1 MWDQWQHS
9 VEQGASQTLLVDQPQ
24 GLEAAAGQHWYDF
37 HQLMEWWRWVLV
49 CIGIAS
55 LVAGA
60 TILVQSGQSGAIGQA
75 KPGENAALLLDTTQP
90 SQTNQTS
97 LSSSISST
105 VAKVTASDEFYVDVS
120 GAVVSP
126 GMYAVEKTA
135 RAGAAVAAAGG
146 LTKQANQTYILKYFN
161 AAAPISDGQ
170 KIYIPFA
177 NEDLLD
183 SSQQP
188 LAQSNANQDSGA
200 TTAQAVG
207 QGTNK
212 VSINKASSSQLD
224 SLPGIGAARSEQI
237 IAGRPYASL
246 EDLVQRKVLSE
257 SLFSQLE
264 GLIEL

>member
-9 VEQGASQTLLVDQPQ
+9 VEQGTGQTVSVDQSQ
-24 GLEAAAGQHWYDF
+24 GAEAAADQHWYDF
-37 HQLMEWWRWVLV
+37 HHLMEWWRWALI
-49 CIGIAS
+49 CTGIVS

-75 KPGENAALLLDTTQP
+75 KPGENAALLLDTTQAN
-90 SQTNQTS
+90 QEGQTS
-97 LSSSISST
+97 LSSSISSSVT
-105 VAKVTASDEFYVDVS
+105 NVTAPDELYIDVS

-183 SSQQP
+183 SSQQAA
-188 LAQSNANQDSGA
+188 AQANADQDSRA

-207 QGTNK
+207 QGVNK

-237 IAGRPYASL
+237 IAGRPYTSL

-257 SLFSQLE
+257 SIFSQLE